1 MPIFIPSKIFRSTKD
16 TRTSYHW
23 DWIRHQTCL
32 LSKSPPESFA
42 CPPKPS
48 NGVTILPFSPTPLIV
63 QFHLPSVAQQ
73 QYGLL
78 VESVSKYDYD
88 DEEKTL
94 LDIPPGSYEGM
105 ASGIEQHTLRVKL
118 GGRYRIALLNTAGR
132 VAESSSSDDDGRVR
146 VTFGEESLVDFS
158 AHQSKHNNLQVYSIV
173 REFSIAEVDNDSSN
187 NGDTSET
194 ITMMAAYST
203 TTTTDSPSH
212 VPSSLPSSIELLPS
226 ERNAANQTATVTSH
240 NMLPT
245 SSPINSPSIIIATS
259 QIHRPPL
266 TITAEDTEEVTN
278 NTATRENAQ
287 QDVSLQEQTNSLSLM
302 LDVEDLLFSDEVASM
317 AVNND
322 NSASSFGEENGCV
335 DDSGHAHVLAA
346 GLSIVVLHLMEVF

>member
-1 MPIFIPSKIFRSTKD
+1 
-16 TRTSYHW
+16 
-23 DWIRHQTCL
+23 
-32 LSKSPPESFA
+32 
-42 CPPKPS
+42 
-48 NGVTILPFSPTPLIV
+48 
-63 QFHLPSVAQQ
+63 
-73 QYGLL
+73 L
-78 VESVSKYDYD
+78 VESVSKNDDD

-94 LDIPPGSYEGM
+94 LDIPPGSYDGM
-105 ASGIEQHTLRVKL
+105 AGGIEQHAIRVKL

-132 VAESSSSDDDGRVR
+132 VAESSSSDDGWVR
-146 VTFGEESLVDFS
+146 VTIGEESLVDFS

-173 REFSIAEVDNDSSN
+173 REFSITEVDYSSSN

-194 ITMMAAYST
+194 NAEMAAYST

-226 ERNAANQTATVTSH
+226 ERTATNQTATVTSH

-259 QIHRPPL
+259 QIHRPL
-266 TITAEDTEEVTN
+266 ITITAEDTEEATN

-287 QDVSLQEQTNSLSLM
+287 QDASLQEQTNSLSLM
-302 LDVEDLLFSDEVASM
+302 LDVEDLFYSDEVASM